1 MSARSD
7 QTSSPAGAADQNDP
21 VLHTAG
27 SEDPVLYGV
36 ADHVAT
42 ITINRPEAYNSLDY
56 EAYRLLTGYF
66 EQADADPDVRAIIW
80 TGRGRGFCTGDDVKE
95 LLGAGAEE
103 LSRRIKSGEL
113 ELPGGPM
120 RRADTP
126 IIAAVN
132 GAAVGYGMELS
143 LLADIRVAGRSA
155 RFSQMFVKRAIVA
168 GPDSFEL
175 LPRLVGP
182 ATAAEML
189 LTGDLVDADRALE
202 IGLVSQVVDDH
213 QLLATAKALADRM
226 TANAPL
232 AVQAAKQALRLSRS
246 GDGDGLRRFLGPK
259 LEDLLASEDHQESVA
274 AFLARRDPTYRGR

>member
-1 MSARSD
+1 MSA
-7 QTSSPAGAADQNDP
+7 TADKNDP
-21 VLHTAG
+21 VLYEV
-27 SEDPVLYGV
+27 S
-36 ADHVAT
+36 DHVAT
-42 ITINRPEAYNSLDY
+42 ITINRPEAYNSLNY

-66 EQADADPDVRAIIW
+66 EQADGDPDVRAIIW

-103 LSRRIKSGEL
+103 LARRIKSGEL

-120 RRADTP
+120 RRSNTP

-143 LLADIRVAGRSA
+143 LLADIRVASRSA
-155 RFSQMFVKRAIVA
+155 RFSQMFIKRAIVA

-175 LPRLVGP
+175 LPRLIGP
-182 ATAAEML
+182 AAAAEML

-202 IGLVSQVVDDH
+202 IGLVSQVVDDD
-213 QLLATAKALADRM
+213 QLLAAAQALAARM

-232 AVQAAKQALRLSRS
+232 AVQAAKRALRLSRS
-246 GDGDGLRRFLGPK
+246 GDGDELRKHLGPA
-259 LEDLLASEDHQESVA
+259 LDALLASDDHQESVA
-274 AFLARRDPTYRGR
+274 AFLAKRDPVYRGR

>member
-1 MSARSD
+1 MSD
-7 QTSSPAGAADQNDP
+7 
-21 VLHTAG
+21 
-27 SEDPVLYGV
+27 SEDVTTSNHSTSNDAVLYEV
-36 ADHVAT
+36 ADHIAT
-42 ITINRPEAYNSLDY
+42 ITINRPEAYNSLNY

-66 EQADADPDVRAIIW
+66 DKANSDPDVRAIIW

-95 LLGAGAEE
+95 LLGSGAEE

-143 LLADIRVAGRSA
+143 LLADIRLAGRSA
-155 RFSQMFVKRAIVA
+155 KFSQMFIKRAIVA

-175 LPRLVGP
+175 LPRLIGP
-182 ATAAEML
+182 AAAAEML
-189 LTGDLVDADRALE
+189 LTGDLVDAERALE
-202 IGLVSQVVDDH
+202 IGLVSQVVEDDE
-213 QLLATAKALADRM
+213 LLGAAKALAARM

-232 AVQAAKQALRLSRS
+232 AVQAAKQALRLSRA
-246 GDGDGLRRFLGPK
+246 GDGDGLRRYLGPK
-259 LEDLLASEDHQESVA
+259 LEDLLASGDHQESVS
-274 AFLARRDPTYRGR
+274 AFLTKRDPVYQGN